1 MRYTYT
7 FHPFLLYWLML
18 WPTYS
23 AMAVTISPNDVYL
36 QLLQVKAD
44 INLLKQHFNI
54 QEEITTEN
62 LEVQLL
68 PRHTWQK
75 SYEVLFK
82 LNLLRQ
88 KLNLPV
94 MAVPSWAPTVEVS
107 SLHVYEQICRI
118 RLELDLLKTYLNI
131 PSPSPSPPDSAPV
144 MTNSAKPDQTITDNF
159 NLLNYL
165 SYQLDPLNGTNFNPT
180 TVFGQAMR
188 IFADV
193 NTLITELE
201 IKDDTIPAAQK
212 IDAQPEDSFAAAL
225 QLLREIKRVQNLAHI
240 ETVDI
245 YAFKLTKTKITP
257 TEVFALTGIILAE
270 LQTLKAHL
278 GLKHSFTP
286 LANFYEDKQPAE
298 IQQMLGWSVRKL
310 RLINAL
316 D

>member
-7 FHPFLLYWLML
+7 FHLFLLYWLML

-23 AMAVTISPNDVYL
+23 AIAVTINPNDVYI

-54 QEEITTEN
+54 QEEITIEN
-62 LEVQLL
+62 IEVPLL

-88 KLNLPV
+88 QLNLPV

-107 SLHVYEQICRI
+107 SFHVYEQIRRI
-118 RLELDLLKTYLNI
+118 QLELDLLKTYLNI
-131 PSPSPSPPDSAPV
+131 SSTSPPVAAPS
-144 MTNSAKPDQTITDNF
+144 MTNSAETDQTITNNF

-165 SYQLDPLNGTNFNPT
+165 SYQLDLLNGTHFNPS

-212 IDAQPEDSFAAAL
+212 IDAQPEDSFATAL

-240 ETVDI
+240 DTVDI

-257 TEVFALTGIILAE
+257 TEVFGLTGIILAE

-286 LANFYEDKQPAE
+286 LANFYEDKQAAE
-298 IQQMLGWSVRKL
+298 VQQILGWSVRKL